1 MSLFF
6 PYSPAA
12 VISELADLFTIDL
25 SSLTAFETTLLTLF
39 ANLYF
44 FIIWF
49 IIAYYSLKIFNRIWE
64 RLF

>member
-6 PYSPAA
+6 PYTPTQ
-12 VISELADLFTIDL
+12 IITYIADLFTIDL
-25 SSLTAFETTLLTLF
+25 SQLSAYETTMLTIF
-39 ANLYF
+39 SNLYF